1 VGQRWQAEYRHINSD
16 LITVELVEPIDA
28 PAVVVILWPH
38 ANRVRPLEVPD
49 GGWPGRKAHGHCKR
63 EVIADPRTEALAP
76 QSRSVRAAASPA
88 MPAPTTRTRTPAPSM
103 GLQAAGS
110 AGGWAGGR
118 VDALGWHAQLP
129 LWGW

>member
-76 QSRSVRAAASPA
+76 IAQRASGGEP
-88 MPAPTTRTRTPAPSM
+88 
-103 GLQAAGS
+103 GNAGTDDQNS
-110 AGGWAGGR
+110 NTGTQHGTSSGWLGGR
-118 VDALGWHAQLP
+118 MGWRAR
-129 LWGW
+129 